1 MHIVAAVDDR
11 MSLLF
16 NGRRQSRD
24 GVLNERIA
32 SLCNGELWVS
42 PFSATLFNDVDI
54 VLHID
59 EHFLEQAADGAYCF
73 IEDVSVRAVADAAK
87 SVVLYKWNRAYPGDF
102 FFDLP
107 VDKAPWHL
115 DGSEDFA
122 GSSHDKITEEV
133 YRR

>member
-11 MSLLF
+11 MGLLF

-42 PFSATLFNDVDI
+42 PFSATLFDGVDI

-73 IEDVSVRAVADAAK
+73 IEDVSVRRGEIGRH
-87 SVVLYKWNRAYPGDF
+87 LQMEPCLPGRF
-102 FFDLP
+102 L
-107 VDKAPWHL
+107 L
-115 DGSEDFA
+115 
-122 GSSHDKITEEV
+122 
-133 YRR
+133 

>member
-1 MHIVAAVDDR
+1 M
-11 MSLLF
+11 
-16 NGRRQSRD
+16 
-24 GVLNERIA
+24 
-32 SLCNGELWVS
+32 
-42 PFSATLFNDVDI
+42 
-54 VLHID
+54 LHID